1 MIYEEPKVDIV
12 ELMQDDIVTLS
23 NGGEFKE
30 DETGDGS
37 WI

>member
-1 MIYEEPKVDIV
+1 MIYEEPRMDIS

-23 NGGEFKE
+23 NGGEFKG